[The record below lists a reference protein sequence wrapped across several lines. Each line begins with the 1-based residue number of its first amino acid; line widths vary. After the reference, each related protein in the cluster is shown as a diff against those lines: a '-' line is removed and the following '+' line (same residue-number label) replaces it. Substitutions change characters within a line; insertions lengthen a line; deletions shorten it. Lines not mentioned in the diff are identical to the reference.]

1 MGKVKIGSIN
11 HQSLV
16 KGDANLLK
24 QGEILVSSFEGYTIL
39 RKRTTSGKLKTSV
52 IIPLEE
58 FKVIPKEIMN
68 PKKEITKKKITNERD
83 K

>member
-11 HQSLV
+11 HLILV

-39 RKRTTSGKLKTSV
+39 RKRATSGKLETSIV
-52 IIPLEE
+52 IPLEE
-58 FKVIPKEIMN
+58 FKVTPKEEIN
-68 PKKEITKKKITNERD
+68 LKKESAKKKTTNED
-83 K
+83 NK